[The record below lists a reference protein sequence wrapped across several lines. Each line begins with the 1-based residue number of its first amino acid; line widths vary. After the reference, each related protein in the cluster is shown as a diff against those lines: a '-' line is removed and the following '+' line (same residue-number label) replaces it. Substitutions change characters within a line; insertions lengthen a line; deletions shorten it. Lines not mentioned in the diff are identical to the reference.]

1 MTLEDKKM
9 PKNADIFLCESCDF
23 KCCKLSNFK
32 KHISTLKHKKNDQ
45 GLLNDYI
52 LSSKNAENA
61 LSSSVSCICGKQY
74 IYKQGLWKHKKT
86 CTFFL
91 EKQNYK
97 QDEKQEEEKQE
108 ESIDTQLDK
117 YKEKDAIMLLVQQNN
132 DFKELLL
139 EQNKMMMEI
148 CKDKSITNYTNT
160 NSNNKTFNLQF
171 FLNETCKDAMN
182 IMDFVDSV
190 KLQLSDLENVG
201 KLGFVDGISDI
212 IVKNLKALDIEKRPV
227 HCTDS
232 KREVMYIKDQDI
244 WYNDSNEEEENKKLK
259 KAIKRIVN
267 KNTKLL
273 PEFKAK
279 YPDCIYSDSKKSDQ
293 YNKIIIEAFGG
304 SKNEDV
310 TNENKIIK
318 KIAKEVSIDKLQ
330 LFQPFPPLR
339 KVLRS

>member
-1 MTLEDKKM
+1 
-9 PKNADIFLCESCDF
+9 
-23 KCCKLSNFK
+23 
-32 KHISTLKHKKNDQ
+32 LK
-45 GLLNDYI
+45 
-52 LSSKNAENA
+52 S
-61 LSSSVSCICGKQY
+61 
-74 IYKQGLWKHKKT
+74 
-86 CTFFL
+86 
-91 EKQNYK
+91 
-97 QDEKQEEEKQE
+97 
-108 ESIDTQLDK
+108 
-117 YKEKDAIMLLVQQNN
+117 
-132 DFKELLL
+132 
-139 EQNKMMMEI
+139 
-148 CKDKSITNYTNT
+148 
-160 NSNNKTFNLQF
+160 
-171 FLNETCKDAMN
+171 
-182 IMDFVDSV
+182 
-190 KLQLSDLENVG
+190 
-201 KLGFVDGISDI
+201 
-212 IVKNLKALDIEKRPV
+212 LDIEKRPV

-330 LFQPFPPLR
+330 LFPPLR
-339 KVLRS
+339 KVESKC